1 MTPAL
6 EQLSRHL
13 ALTELRV
20 PRLALTRQYL
30 AVHRVAED
38 ESGPLV
44 AGVVATD
51 GGADVYFPLVDQKY
65 FLVICVAVG
74 GAEPSV
80 TFCRAEAKCSVYLS
94 VTSDTVP
101 PEDITTMLGL
111 KPTDSWRQGEPGRR
125 QGNPRRKF
133 HAWLF
138 DPAGDGPG
146 ECDQKMKALLKML
159 ASASS
164 GIKKLSGQCSVCICV
179 VYSGY
184 KNQMW
189 GLHWTADTL
198 RQIAAIGADIDVD
211 LYAYGPDL
219 PS

>member
-1 MTPAL
+1 
-6 EQLSRHL
+6 
-13 ALTELRV
+13 
-20 PRLALTRQYL
+20 
-30 AVHRVAED
+30 
-38 ESGPLV
+38 
-44 AGVVATD
+44 
-51 GGADVYFPLVDQKY
+51 
-65 FLVICVAVG
+65 
-74 GAEPSV
+74 
-80 TFCRAEAKCSVYLS
+80 
-94 VTSDTVP
+94 
-101 PEDITTMLGL
+101 MLGL